1 MFNLKQEVLNRYKK
15 YNSLNELLKD
25 VILNYIEVEE
35 INEEYHFDLFEVKNK
50 LIEQVKE
57 FNLEF
62 DVNVIFKKESTSF
75 MDCGWGYTREIS
87 FQILNIKYNQELQI
101 LFNSYKGVK

>member
-62 DVNVIFKKESTSF
+62 DVNVIFKKESISC
-75 MDCGWGYTREIS
+75 MDCGWGYRREIS
-87 FQILNIKYNQELQI
+87 FQILNIKHNQELQI
-101 LFNSYKGVK
+101 LFNSYKEIK